1 MTGADAN
8 LVARVAGRVQE
19 AGGHGLA
26 VNVMVGCALWKGLL
40 GEAMTRG
47 PELQGG
53 GGRTAAKCSATAM
66 PQNRLKGHTCSPIQT
81 VYACQPARVEHKQG
95 GRMTTIERKVFRLFG
110 WVDGVAASKN
120 WKTRCPPEPP

>member
-1 MTGADAN
+1 MTCSDAN
-8 LVARVAGRVQE
+8 LLTRVVGRVQE
-19 AGGHGLA
+19 ARGYGLA
-26 VNVMVGCALWKGLL
+26 VNVMVECALWKGLL

-53 GGRTAAKCSATAM
+53 GRTAAKCSATAM
-66 PQNRLKGHTCSPIQT
+66 PQNRLKGNTCSPIQT
-81 VYACQPARVEHKQG
+81 VYACQPAGVEHKQG
-95 GRMTTIERKVFRLFG
+95 GRMTTIEGKVFRLFG